1 MEEDIRAKRVAI
13 VKRMLMVGRLVVGFV
28 VVGECKYVLNERH
41 RVGLQSQTQKEGRLE
56 EGEDVGMS

>member
-1 MEEDIRAKRVAI
+1 VAI